1 MVACEV
7 VLLTCETSAV
17 AADGLLEA
25 EVEGVG
31 DECMSDRD
39 LGEEGDRLREEA
51 EILQTEVVPCIESQS
66 EGASVLSCLD
76 EGSYSL
82 GAICRIVRSVGLGI
96 ELDAVS
102 AQGSGGIEVLEI
114 RADEDRGAYA
124 PSVELTE
131 DLGEEVT
138 VTSYV
143 PARITRQSIGGIGH

>member
-1 MVACEV
+1 LFAYWIA
-7 VLLTCETSAV
+7 LLTYETRAV

-25 EVEGVG
+25 EVEGIRN
-31 DECMSDRD
+31 ECMPDGD

-51 EILQTEVVPCIESQS
+51 EVLQTEVMPSVERQAK
-66 EGASVLSCLD
+66 GASVLSCLD